1 MKQTFLSWAYI
12 KALPPL
18 TAALLFSLVIHIAV
32 LAIKFTPP
40 LSTIKDNLSMLDVVL
55 VNAKTL
61 SKPSK
66 ADALAQANLDR
77 GGNTDEKLQAKSAL
91 PPPKD
96 EELETTIEPVTGS
109 KKSDEMSESED
120 LAARQQE
127 KVAELEQETQVML
140 ASINSSHKIEMKP
153 AKKATDE
160 ESETGTQI
168 KSSNSEKADDELHEL
183 NLKIAKLEAQ
193 IAKEHSEYQRRPK
206 RKFLGARTQEYRFAR
221 YVEAWRQKIERIG
234 NINYPEAAKAQKL
247 YGSLQMTV
255 DIKADGTIDKIEMT
269 RSSGYKVLD
278 NAAKRIVRLSAPY
291 PAFPADIRKDTDIL
305 SITRTW
311 TFSRQDSL
319 DTQGAE

>member
-1 MKQTFLSWAYI
+1 MKPPFLSWAYF

-18 TAALLFSLVIHIAV
+18 TAALLVSVVIHAAI

-40 LSTIKDNLSMLDVVL
+40 LSTIKDNLSMLEVVL

-61 SKPSK
+61 TKPTK

-77 GGNTDEKLQAKSAL
+77 GGNTDEKRQAKSAL

-96 EELETTIEPVTGS
+96 EVLETAIEPVVGS
-109 KKSDEMSESED
+109 KSDNDASEAEAT
-120 LAARQQE
+120 AARKEQQVKLLE
-127 KVAELEQETQVML
+127 KESQAML
-140 ASINSSHKIEMKP
+140 ASLDNKRKLDMTP
-153 AKKATDE
+153 AQLVAAEKT
-160 ESETGTQI
+160 ETGKQAKTS
-168 KSSNSEKADDELHEL
+168 KDKKADDELREL

-193 IAKEHSEYQRRPK
+193 IAKDHSAYQNRPK

-221 YVEAWRQKIERIG
+221 YVEAWRQKIERVG
-234 NINYPEAAKAQKL
+234 NLNYPEAAKAQKL

-255 DIKADGTIDKIEMT
+255 EIKADGTIEGIEIT
-269 RSSGYKVLD
+269 RSSGHKLLD
-278 NAAKRIVRLSAPY
+278 NAAKRIVRMSAPY
-291 PAFPADIRKDTDIL
+291 AVFPNDIRKDTDIL

-311 TFSRQDSL
+311 TFTRQDSL

>member
-1 MKQTFLSWAYI
+1 MKPAFLSWAYI
-12 KALPPL
+12 RALPPL
-18 TAALLFSLVIHIAV
+18 TAALLFSFVIHAAI

-40 LSTIKDNLSMLDVVL
+40 LSTIKDNLSMLEVVL

-61 SKPSK
+61 TKPTK

-77 GGNTDEKLQAKSAL
+77 GGNTDEKRQAKSAL

-96 EELETTIEPVTGS
+96 EVLETAIEPVTGG
-109 KKSDEMSESED
+109 KTAEESTEVED
-120 LAARQQE
+120 LAARKQE
-127 KVAELEQETQVML
+127 KVAELEKETQAML
-140 ASINSSHKIEMKP
+140 ASLNSTQKLDMTP
-153 AKKATDE
+153 AQKAAAE
-160 ESETGTQI
+160 KVETGKQV
-168 KSSNSEKADDELHEL
+168 KSSNSKKADDELREL

-193 IAKEHSEYQRRPK
+193 IAKDHSAYQRRPK

-234 NINYPEAAKAQKL
+234 NINYPEAAKSQKL

-255 DIKADGTIDKIEMT
+255 EIKSDGTIEKIEVT
-269 RSSGYKVLD
+269 RSSGYKILD
-278 NAAKRIVRLSAPY
+278 NAAKRIVRMSAPY
-291 PAFPADIRKDTDIL
+291 PVFPADIRKDTDIL

-311 TFSRQDSL
+311 TFTRQDSL

>member
-1 MKQTFLSWAYI
+1 MKPAFLSWAYI
-12 KALPPL
+12 KGLPPL
-18 TAALLFSLVIHIAV
+18 TAALLFSLVIHAAI

-40 LSTIKDNLSMLDVVL
+40 LSIIQDNLSMLDVVL

-61 SKPSK
+61 TKPTK

-77 GGNTDEKLQAKSAL
+77 GGNTDEKRHAKTAL
-91 PPPKD
+91 PPPQD
-96 EELETTIEPVTGS
+96 EEMETAIEPTTAS
-109 KKSDEMSESED
+109 KKSDELLEDED
-120 LAARQQE
+120 LARQQE
-127 KVAELEQETQVML
+127 KVNELEKETQVML
-140 ASINSSHKIEMKP
+140 ASLISTHKLEMTP
-153 AKKATDE
+153 PQAAATE
-160 ESETGTQI
+160 ATETGEQAE
-168 KSSNSEKADDELHEL
+168 SSNSENSDDALHEL

-247 YGSLQMTV
+247 YGNLQMTV
-255 DIKADGTIDKIEMT
+255 EIKSDGTIEKIDVT

-278 NAAKRIVRLSAPY
+278 NAAKRIVRMSAPY

-311 TFSRQDSL
+311 TFTQQDSL
-319 DTQGAE
+319 DTQSAD